1 MSAEKEKSLTSKVLA
16 GAGWAVSMRWA
27 IKLLG
32 LVSSAILARILM
44 PEDYGLVAIAMI
56 ALGLTQV
63 LFEFGVE
70 TALVQNHD
78 ATREHFN
85 TAWTMRI
92 IQSLIVTLVLLAF
105 APYSAG
111 FFDEPRMPL
120 ILQLVSLSVFIQ
132 GFENI
137 GVVVFRKE
145 LQFGRDFQFYVLRKL
160 VGVVITIALAY
171 YLRSYFALVFG
182 MIAQSVVNVAYSY
195 RVVDFRP
202 RFSLRAFHDLWNFS
216 KWLVVKGVS
225 DYINEHGAIM
235 FLSKLTS
242 VRMLGLYKWGGELS
256 NMSTSEIVYPMLRSL
271 MPGLV
276 KVKTERKRL
285 ESAFLTST
293 AMIAIV
299 AIPLGLGF
307 SSVSAEF
314 IPLFLGGGDK
324 WSGVVPIAQILAY
337 AAVLHSLYIVAVDM
351 LIVIGHIRLTAYLSW
366 MRTVLVLALM
376 YPAFQFQGVT
386 GVAATQV
393 LIGVV
398 ATGVIYAMLVSR
410 LAMRPSRVLGIFWR
424 PAVAGALM
432 AAALYPLDSSVFG
445 PLLVA
450 LLAKVLVGALIY
462 GLALGA
468 LWWLSGRPDSAERK
482 LFGLLEGQISR
493 RFAARR

>member
-1 MSAEKEKSLTSKVLA
+1 MPDKKEQSLTSKVIA

-32 LVSSAILARILM
+32 LVSSAILARILL

-70 TALVQNHD
+70 TALVQNHE
-78 ATREHFN
+78 ATKEHFN
-85 TAWTMRI
+85 TAWTIRI
-92 IQSLIVTLVLLAF
+92 IQSMIVAVVLLVF
-105 APYSAG
+105 APLSAD

-160 VGVVITIALAY
+160 VGVVITVALAY

-182 MIAQSVVNVAYSY
+182 MIAQSIVNVAYSY
-195 RVVDFRP
+195 RVVEFRP
-202 RFSLRAFHDLWNFS
+202 RLSLSAFGDLWNFS

-235 FLSKLTS
+235 FLSKLTT

-276 KVKTERKRL
+276 KVKSERERL
-285 ESAFLTST
+285 EAAFLTST
-293 AMIAIV
+293 GMIAII

-307 SSVSAEF
+307 SGVSAEF
-314 IPLFLGGGDK
+314 IPFFLGGGDK
-324 WSGVVPIAQILAY
+324 WSGVIPIAQILAY
-337 AAVLHSLYIVAVDM
+337 AAVLQSLYIVAVDM

-366 MRTVLVLALM
+366 SRTILVLSLM
-376 YPAFQFQGVT
+376 YPAFQFQGVV

-393 LIGVV
+393 LIGVL
-398 ATGVIYAMLVSR
+398 ATGAIYALLVSR
-410 LAMRPSRVLGIFWR
+410 LDMRPSKVLAIFWR

-432 AAALYPLDSSVFG
+432 FSLLYPLDGSIFG
-445 PLLVA
+445 VLVVA
-450 LLAKVLVGALIY
+450 LVAKVLLGALIY
-462 GLALGA
+462 SLALGA
-468 LWWLSGRPDSAERK
+468 LWWVSGRPESAEKK
-482 LFGLLEGQISR
+482 LFGLLQAQLSR
-493 RFAARR
+493 RFPAKR